1 MTGGEMDLLEIRQ
14 RIDEIDNRLV
24 ELFVERMKI
33 TDEVA
38 VYKKANGLPVLDR
51 GREERIL
58 DKIALLAGEE
68 FSSDAKELYERIFE
82 LSRAHQE
89 ELLK

>member
-33 TDEVA
+33 TEEVA
-38 VYKKANGLPVLDR
+38 SYKKANGLPVLDR

-58 DKIALLAGEE
+58 DKITLLAGEE

>member
-33 TDEVA
+33 TDDVA
-38 VYKKANGLPVLDR
+38 AYKKANGLPVLDR

>member
-1 MTGGEMDLLEIRQ
+1 MTGGKMDLLEIRQ

-38 VYKKANGLPVLDR
+38 AFKKANGLPVLDR

-58 DKIALLAGEE
+58 EKIALLAGEE

>member
-1 MTGGEMDLLEIRQ
+1 MNGGEMDLFEIRQ
-14 RIDEIDNRLV
+14 KIDEIDNRLV

-38 VYKKANGLPVLDR
+38 AFKKANGLPVLDR

-58 DKIALLAGEE
+58 EKIALLAGEE

>member
-1 MTGGEMDLLEIRQ
+1 MIGGEMDLLEIRQ

-38 VYKKANGLPVLDR
+38 AYKKANGLPVLDR

>member
-1 MTGGEMDLLEIRQ
+1 MDLLEIRQ

-38 VYKKANGLPVLDR
+38 AFKKANGLPVLDR

-58 DKIALLAGEE
+58 EKIALLAGEE

>member
-24 ELFVERMKI
+24 GLFVERMKI

-38 VYKKANGLPVLDR
+38 AYKKANGLPVLDR

>member
-38 VYKKANGLPVLDR
+38 AYKKANGLPVLDR

>member
-33 TDEVA
+33 TEEVST
-38 VYKKANGLPVLDR
+38 YKKVNGLPVLD
-51 GREERIL
+51 
-58 DKIALLAGEE
+58 
-68 FSSDAKELYERIFE
+68 
-82 LSRAHQE
+82 SR
-89 ELLK
+89 

>member
-38 VYKKANGLPVLDR
+38 AYKKANGLPVLDR

-82 LSRAHQE
+82 RSRAHQE

>member
-1 MTGGEMDLLEIRQ
+1 MDLLEIRQ
-14 RIDEIDNRLV
+14 RIDKIDNRLV

-38 VYKKANGLPVLDR
+38 AFKKAKGLPVLDR
-51 GREERIL
+51 GREEKIL

-68 FSSDAKELYERIFE
+68 FSSDAKELYEKIFE

>member
-33 TDEVA
+33 TEEVA
-38 VYKKANGLPVLDR
+38 AYKKANGLPVLDR

>member
-1 MTGGEMDLLEIRQ
+1 MDLLEIRQ

-38 VYKKANGLPVLDR
+38 AYKKANGLPVLDR

>member
-1 MTGGEMDLLEIRQ
+1 MDLLEIRQ

-33 TDEVA
+33 TEEVA
-38 VYKKANGLPVLDR
+38 AYKKANGLPVLDR

>member
-14 RIDEIDNRLV
+14 RIDEIDNRLD

-38 VYKKANGLPVLDR
+38 AYKKANGLPVLDR